1 MSKSLFERPGLS
13 WDEMLKMTKIKLALI
28 PDPDIKSF
36 RKVQKMEF
44 LIFPIDTAKPTRNI

>member
-13 WDEMLKMTKIKLALI
+13 WNEMLKMTKIELALI

-36 RKVQKMEF
+36 RKLQKVEF
-44 LIFPIDTAKPTRNI
+44 LIFPIDTAKPTRII

>member
-13 WDEMLKMTKIKLALI
+13 WNEMLKMTKTELALI

-36 RKVQKMEF
+36 RKLQKVEF

>member
-13 WDEMLKMTKIKLALI
+13 WNEMLKMTKIELALI

-36 RKVQKMEF
+36 RKLQKVEF
-44 LIFPIDTAKPTRNI
+44 LIFPIDAAKPTRNI

>member
-13 WDEMLKMTKIKLALI
+13 WNEMLKMTKIEFALI

-36 RKVQKMEF
+36 RKLQKVEF

>member
-13 WDEMLKMTKIKLALI
+13 WDEMLKMTKIELALI

-44 LIFPIDTAKPTRNI
+44 LIFPIDAARPTRNI